1 MLLNFTK
8 TLWQKH
14 LETEKVVKESKEILD
29 QVGRIAPET
38 IGLLSNKEA
47 ITALTS
53 ENKKREREETLIKSV
68 DELVQSS
75 KRARV
80 ENNDMGELKKLV
92 ESLARSTMAWVDGI
106 NTTVTPLRED
116 GGGFSSPSPP

>member
-1 MLLNFTK
+1 
-8 TLWQKH
+8 
-14 LETEKVVKESKEILD
+14 
-29 QVGRIAPET
+29 VGRIAPET